1 MSSLWTPDGEHRV
14 RPTDSPAAP
23 PTGPPGGAP
32 PGDAGAGSGSAPGA
46 GGGAPGAGA
55 RRDDPDLDDVD
66 LDDLGPEEQAALAS
80 RLDELRRQLLGT
92 PAEVV
97 VANHAYG
104 LFELAAIHLSQQ
116 PPGLD
121 QARLAVDAMGSLVEG
136 MAGRLG
142 DAETSL
148 RDALA
153 QIRLAFV
160 EIGGPPD
167 ADGQP

>member
-1 MSSLWTPDGEHRV
+1 MGGT
-14 RPTDSPAAP
+14 
-23 PTGPPGGAP
+23 PPG
-32 PGDAGAGSGSAPGA
+32 S
-46 GGGAPGAGA
+46 A
-55 RRDDPDLDDVD
+55 RRHVPDHDEFDHEE
-66 LDDLGPEEQAALAS
+66 LGPEEQAALAA

-116 PPGLD
+116 PPRLE
-121 QARLAVDAMGSLVEG
+121 QARLAVDAMGALLEG
-136 MAGRLG
+136 VAGRLG

-160 EIGGPPD
+160 EIGGSASGSAD
-167 ADGQP
+167 A